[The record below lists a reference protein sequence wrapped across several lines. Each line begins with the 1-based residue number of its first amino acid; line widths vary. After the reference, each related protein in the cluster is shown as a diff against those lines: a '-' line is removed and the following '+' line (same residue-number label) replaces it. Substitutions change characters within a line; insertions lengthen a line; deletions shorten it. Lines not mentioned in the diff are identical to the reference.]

1 MNDLIRALC
10 VFAVVTGGQAR
21 AAADAPARV
30 VEITARRFPFS
41 PAQITLKRGE
51 PVTLR
56 LRSEDVTHGF
66 FSRPLGIDADVAP
79 GRVTDVAVTPRE
91 AGRFTVICD
100 HFCGPGHGGM
110 KMTIVVE

>member
-10 VFAVVTGGQAR
+10 VFAVVTGGPTL
-21 AAADAPARV
+21 AAADAPGRV
-30 VEITARRFPFS
+30 VEIAARRFQFS
-41 PAQITLKRGE
+41 PGQITLKRGE

-66 FSRPLGIDADVAP
+66 FSRPLGIDADVPP
-79 GRVTDVAVTPRE
+79 GRTTEVTITPKE